1 MKIESMNLI
10 VDELNSVDIDI
21 IKKMISAYDNL
32 SEESIKEILVAC
44 KDCEYNYNALMIA
57 TNKAVLERRTI
68 EEQIRLMKELKEC
81 EYEDNALEIATN
93 KAVLERRTIEEQIRL
108 MKELK
113 DCEYDYKA
121 LEIATNRNILETKS
135 VEEQIQLIKALKDC
149 EYDYKALEIATNRNI
164 LETKSVEEQI
174 QLMRIQRVQNDEV
187 EQSKTHSKKL
197 DEINNLE
204 KLKEYINS
212 LQREYGIET
221 DIKLND
227 NVKTYK

>member
-81 EYEDNALEIATN
+81 EYEDN
-93 KAVLERRTIEEQIRL
+93 
-108 MKELK
+108 
-113 DCEYDYKA
+113 A

>member
-68 EEQIRLMKELKEC
+68 EEQIRLMKE
-81 EYEDNALEIATN
+81 
-93 KAVLERRTIEEQIRL
+93 
-108 MKELK
+108 
-113 DCEYDYKA
+113 
-121 LEIATNRNILETKS
+121 
-135 VEEQIQLIKALKDC
+135 LKDC

>member
-135 VEEQIQLIKALKDC
+135 VEEQIQL
-149 EYDYKALEIATNRNI
+149 
-164 LETKSVEEQI
+164 
-174 QLMRIQRVQNDEV
+174 MRIQRVQNDEV

>member
-44 KDCEYNYNALMIA
+44 KDCEYNYNALM
-57 TNKAVLERRTI
+57 
-68 EEQIRLMKELKEC
+68 
-81 EYEDNALEIATN
+81 IATN